1 MKEAGV
7 AYILWLG
14 CCIGFCGLHRFYLDS
29 FLLGI
34 IWFFTGGILGWGQLI
49 DLILIPGMV
58 EDCNRKYGQPTVT
71 TAVTNVT
78 YQTQPVVQQP
88 YVPPQQ
94 AYVPPQQAYM
104 PPQQGYIPP
113 QQGYVQQTTYTTAT
127 Y

>member
-1 MKEAGV
+1 
-7 AYILWLG
+7 
-14 CCIGFCGLHRFYLDS
+14 
-29 FLLGI
+29 
-34 IWFFTGGILGWGQLI
+34 
-49 DLILIPGMV
+49 MV
-58 EDCNRKYGQPTVT
+58 DDCNRKLAGPTVT

-94 AYVPPQQAYM
+94 QVYVP
-104 PPQQGYIPP
+104 PPQQGYIPPQQGYVPP